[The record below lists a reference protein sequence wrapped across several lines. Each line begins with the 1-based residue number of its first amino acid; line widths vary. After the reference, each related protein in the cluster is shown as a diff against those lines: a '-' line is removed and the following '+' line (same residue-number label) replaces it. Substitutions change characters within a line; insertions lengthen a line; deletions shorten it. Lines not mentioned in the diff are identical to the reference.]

1 LSLSAVI
8 TRLSELHYP
17 PETQR
22 KGLFFW
28 AGYLCVW
35 CITSVYKPSIN
46 IFMNCHI
53 FSQNTVDKWVSRG

>member
-28 AGYLCVW
+28 AGYLAYVFG
-35 CITSVYKPSIN
+35 V
-46 IFMNCHI
+46 
-53 FSQNTVDKWVSRG
+53 